1 MIAFPCRTFS
11 ISRFFDAS
19 TENGRDSGPPVIRT
33 FDHPDGLPEEEI
45 DPKKH
50 IRELKLSN
58 LLLARTVEIAIAAR
72 KSPAKTTIIVENPAD
87 RSPGASVA
95 SAPEFAEHGSLFR
108 TDAFKRLVAEAE
120 LTGFCTFAYCRLGS
134 ERQKYTSLAYTP
146 EAGAVLDALNSPD
159 FQCNHERGAHTKR
172 AGGRGTDGNFISA
185 DAAPYPPVFVRNCGL
200 RQVERKRPGEVGDSD
215 AVEIVLL
222 PKFLPPFNKDRIAA
236 QVVEIDAVFEEYRLQ
251 RHAVGVAFHTSGFK

>member
-1 MIAFPCRTFS
+1 MIAFPCSTFS

-19 TENGRDSGPPVIRT
+19 TENGGDSGPPVIRT

-45 DPKKH
+45 DPKH

-159 FQCNHERGAHTKR
+159 FQCNHERGGTGEKSMVLSSQTQTH
-172 AGGRGTDGNFISA
+172 GRSNRSA
-185 DAAPYPPVFVRNCGL
+185 EERFGSPKVP
-200 RQVERKRPGEVGDSD
+200 QVIHQPHIGHSYGCS
-215 AVEIVLL
+215 
-222 PKFLPPFNKDRIAA
+222 
-236 QVVEIDAVFEEYRLQ
+236 
-251 RHAVGVAFHTSGFK
+251 FKL